1 MSKITK
7 AIIPA
12 AGLGTRFL
20 PATKSIPKEMFPIID
35 TPTLQHIAQEAKE
48 SGITDLGIIVSAE
61 KPCITHHFSIDELLE
76 KRLKSVGKFEEAQ
89 MVRDIANMINVTFIF
104 QNKPKGLGHAIHC
117 AKDFINGEDF
127 AIMLGDDLVIN
138 QNGKPVLAQL
148 LDVYEEKHAS
158 VLGVQ
163 KVPENDVNKYGIV
176 NPAKIGGRLV
186 LAKSVIE
193 KPDQK
198 DAPSNFAVLGRYVL
212 TNRIFDIL
220 ERIKPG
226 KGGEIQLTDA
236 IDVLMQEEEIYAYD
250 FEGKRYDIG
259 DKFGYVK
266 ATIDFALNR
275 EDLKDK
281 VLEYIKNIK

>member
-1 MSKITK
+1 
-7 AIIPA
+7 
-12 AGLGTRFL
+12 
-20 PATKSIPKEMFPIID
+20 
-35 TPTLQHIAQEAKE
+35 
-48 SGITDLGIIVSAE
+48 
-61 KPCITHHFSIDELLE
+61 
-76 KRLKSVGKFEEAQ
+76 

-104 QNKPKGLGHAIHC
+104 QNKPKGLGHAIYC

-148 LDVYEEKHAS
+148 LDVYDEKHAS

-163 KVPENDVNKYGIV
+163 KVPESDVNKYGIV
-176 NPAKIGGRLV
+176 NPAKIEGRLV

-220 ERIKPG
+220 EKIKPG

-275 EDLKDK
+275 EDLRDK